1 MRISLST
8 SVGVLSGGGVVLWGI
23 ASATDNYMMFY
34 SPSSIAIVFGGTI
47 TASFIGYRWRYI
59 FKAMSN
65 IFTIFIRQKI
75 TPKTLNDDVKSVLEW
90 AKQIQ
95 DDGQSAIEP
104 ILTKLNP
111 DDEFSSYMFGLM
123 ATGYK
128 TDDLQNF
135 GETSIE
141 EHYFRRLNEANI
153 LSNMG
158 SAAPAF
164 GMVGTLIGL
173 IVMLGNLSDPG
184 QMGPGL
190 SMALMTTLYGV
201 LVARFI
207 FLPTS
212 TKLKQKLGI
221 QRFREYILL
230 EGILLISQK
239 KNPFYIKD
247 KLNALLDR
255 KSRLQEDD

>member
-1 MRISLST
+1 
-8 SVGVLSGGGVVLWGI
+8 
-23 ASATDNYMMFY
+23 
-34 SPSSIAIVFGGTI
+34 
-47 TASFIGYRWRYI
+47 
-59 FKAMSN
+59 
-65 IFTIFIRQKI
+65 
-75 TPKTLNDDVKSVLEW
+75 
-90 AKQIQ
+90 
-95 DDGQSAIEP
+95 
-104 ILTKLNP
+104 
-111 DDEFSSYMFGLM
+111 
-123 ATGYK
+123 
-128 TDDLQNF
+128 
-135 GETSIE
+135 
-141 EHYFRRLNEANI
+141 
-153 LSNMG
+153 
-158 SAAPAF
+158 
-164 GMVGTLIGL
+164 MVGTLIGL

-255 KSRLQEDD
+255 NSRLQEDD